1 MSMAEAV
8 RAVLTNYSTFSGRSR
23 RSEYWFWTLS
33 VAILSVV
40 LGVIRL
46 ISFPVGLTLEIIVG
60 LALLVPGWAVGC
72 RRLHDTGKSGW
83 LQLLVLIPIV
93 GLIVLIVFFASD
105 SNQGSNKYGPS
116 PKESLQYN

>member
-8 RAVLTNYSTFSGRSR
+8 RAVLTNYATFSGRSR

-33 VAILSVV
+33 VVILSVV
-40 LGVIRL
+40 LGVIRV
-46 ISFPVGLTLEIIVG
+46 ISFPVGLTLEIVVG

-83 LQLLVLIPIV
+83 LQLLLLIPIV

-105 SNQGSNKYGPS
+105 SNHGSNKYGPS
-116 PKESLQYN
+116 PKEGLQYN